1 VSALLHRGSLETAA
15 AFVHRR
21 TGLVFGDSRRSAF
34 EAAIEAHARRSAAGD
49 IEAYLARLSVESA
62 LLDDLVADITVGETH
77 FFRDA
82 QQFDLLRN
90 KVIPELLARRSAD
103 RPLRIWSAG
112 CATGEEAYTLAIVVH
127 ELGLGDTARIVATD
141 LSRAALARARR
152 ARYGRWS
159 LRGVTP
165 ETETRYFERHG
176 EEFRF
181 ARELRDAVEFRYLNL
196 AEDAYPS
203 LASGI
208 WGMDLI
214 LCRNVLIYFDAE
226 TVGRVV
232 NRLVRSLAPDGW
244 LLLGASDPLATEF
257 VPVDAVITTAGLA
270 YRRRGRGGA
279 SGEQAAGIGMAVL
292 HTPPASATPTW
303 WQSPP
308 AEASAEGATW
318 EPRTVPPAGHD
329 TTAAPALATA
339 PAAEDVDATYAAGE
353 YARAAELAR
362 ARVRADTTAPP
373 REWVLLVRALAN
385 CGALASA
392 GEACAAGLERHPVSA
407 ELLYLHGVL
416 LGESGRPGDA
426 VAALRR
432 ALYADRSFAVVH
444 LALGGQFLR
453 VGDGGG
459 ARRAFRNA
467 ARLLDES
474 PADTVA
480 PGSDGAR
487 AGRLASLA
495 RAQLAL
501 LEETAP

>member
-1 VSALLHRGSLETAA
+1 MSALRNRESFETAA
-15 AFVHRR
+15 AFVRRR
-21 TGLVFGDSRRSAF
+21 TGLVFGASRRSGF
-34 EAAIEAHARRSAAGD
+34 EAALEAHARRSAAGD
-49 IEAYLARLSVESA
+49 IDAYLARLSAEPA

-82 QQFDLLRN
+82 KQFDLIRN
-90 KVIPELLARRSAD
+90 TVIPDLLARRGAD

-112 CATGEEAYTLAIVVH
+112 CAAGEEAYTVTIVVH
-127 ELGLGDTARIVATD
+127 ELGLGDAARIVATD
-141 LSRAALARARR
+141 LSRTALARARR

-165 ETETRYFERHG
+165 ATEAQYFKHHG
-176 EEFRF
+176 DEFRF

-196 AEDAYPS
+196 AEDTYPS

-226 TVGRVV
+226 TVGRVL

-270 YRRRGRGGA
+270 YRKRGRGGA
-279 SGEQAAGIGMAVL
+279 SGEQAAGADPVVL

-303 WQSPP
+303 WTSPP
-308 AEASAEGATW
+308 PAASAEGSTW
-318 EPRTVPPAGHD
+318 EPSTVPPAGND
-329 TTAAPALATA
+329 ATAPALATA
-339 PAAEDVDATYAAGE
+339 PAADDVGTTYAAGE
-353 YARAAELAR
+353 YARAAELAG
-362 ARVRADTTAPP
+362 ARVLTGAAAAA
-373 REWVLLVRALAN
+373 EWVILVRALAN
-385 CGALASA
+385 CGALARA
-392 GEACAAGLERHPVSA
+392 GAACAAGLERHPLSA
-407 ELLYLHGVL
+407 ELLYMHGVL
-416 LGESGRPGDA
+416 IGESGRPGDA

-432 ALYADRSFAVVH
+432 ALYADGRFAVAH
-444 LALGGQFLR
+444 LALGGQLLR
-453 VGDGGG
+453 AGDGDG

-474 PADTVA
+474 PADAVA
-480 PGSDGAR
+480 QGSDGER

-501 LEETAP
+501 LQEAAP